1 MIELK
6 IDPQMERRLAN
17 VARER
22 GESLDQV
29 ALQALEA
36 YLEDAEDYARA
47 VAALDE
53 MDPSQVISLEEMKRE
68 LGLED

>member
-17 VARER
+17 LARER

-36 YLEDAEDYARA
+36 YLEDAEDYALA

-53 MDPSQVISLEEMKRE
+53 LNPDEVVSLNEVKRE
-68 LGLED
+68 FGLED

>member
-6 IDPQMERRLAN
+6 IDPHMERRLAY

-22 GESLDQV
+22 GETPDQV
-29 ALQALEA
+29 ALKALEA

-47 VAALDE
+47 VAASAE
-53 MDPSQVISLEEMKRE
+53 RDPSKSISLEEMKRE
-68 LGLED
+68 LGLDD

>member
-6 IDPQMERRLAN
+6 IDPQMERRLAIL
-17 VARER
+17 ARER
-22 GESLDQV
+22 GESVDQV

-47 VAALDE
+47 VAALE
-53 MDPSQVISLEEMKRE
+53 ELDPSQVISLQEMKRE